1 LWVLDFIPIHNQ
13 PKVESPKFKIEHM
26 ARYRGPKQKI
36 ARRFKEPIFGPS
48 KALERKPYPPG
59 QHGQSRHRRE
69 SEYAVQ
75 LKEKQKAKYTY
86 GLLEKQFKNLFD
98 KASRTQGVTG
108 EKLLILLESRLDNT
122 VFRMGIA
129 RTRRQARQF
138 VAHRHI
144 EVNDDV
150 VDIPSF
156 AMSPDDVVSVK
167 SGSQDLEVIQTNLE
181 HRKRTFSWLE
191 MDRQEMKGKFIDHP
205 NREEIPENI
214 DEQLIVELYSK

>member
-1 LWVLDFIPIHNQ
+1 
-13 PKVESPKFKIEHM
+13 M

-59 QHGQSRHRRE
+59 QHGRNRRRRE

-98 KASRTQGVTG
+98 KATRKQGVTG
-108 EKLLILLESRLDNT
+108 ENLLIFLESRLDNT
-122 VFRMGIA
+122 VFRLGIA

-138 VAHRHI
+138 VSHRHI
-144 EVNDDV
+144 MVNGRIVNVPSYEVK
-150 VDIPSF
+150 
-156 AMSPDDVVSVK
+156 PDDVIAVRPK
-167 SGSQDLEVIQTNLE
+167 SRTLEVIEDNVQ
-181 HRKRTFSWLE
+181 RRGRRFSWLDFDE
-191 MDRQEMKGKFIDHP
+191 DEMKGKLLHRPD
-205 NREEIPENI
+205 RQDIPENI